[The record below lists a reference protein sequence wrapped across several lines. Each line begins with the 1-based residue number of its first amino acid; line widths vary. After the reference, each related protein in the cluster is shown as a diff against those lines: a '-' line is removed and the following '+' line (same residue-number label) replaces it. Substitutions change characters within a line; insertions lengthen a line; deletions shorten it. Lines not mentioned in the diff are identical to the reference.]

1 MKDVFKEFFA
11 SSWAIDNKTTIYVLT
26 IIITVA
32 GLMAYNNLPKE
43 QFPEVVFP
51 QIMVNTVYP
60 GTAPGDIE
68 NLVTKP
74 IEKQVKS
81 IAGVKKITSNSIQDF
96 SSVMVE
102 FGTDEDVADAKQKVK
117 DAVDKAKSDLPV
129 DLPQQPDVLDIDI
142 SQVPIMN
149 LHLSGDFDLDKLK
162 SYAEVV
168 QDEVEALKEI
178 TRVDIVG
185 ALDRE
190 IQINVNMYKME
201 AANVTMTD
209 IENAIRYENMT
220 ISGGQLNMDELKR
233 SIAVSGEFKDI
244 SQIGDI
250 VIRGGT
256 GAMVYLKDIAEVAD
270 GFEEKESYARLAKQN
285 VITLNVIKRSGE
297 NLLNATDKIRTITEE
312 LQRTTFPQGLKITI
326 TGDQS
331 TRTRTTL
338 HDLINTIIIGFILV
352 TLILMFFMGT
362 TNAIFVGLSVPLSV
376 AVAFIAMPMLGNTF
390 GFSYTLNM
398 MVLFSF
404 LLALGI
410 VVDDAI
416 VVIENT
422 HRIFENGKVPIKQAA
437 KIATGEVFMP
447 VLSGTLTT
455 LAPFI
460 PLLAWQGVV
469 GKFMFYLPLT
479 LIVTLLASLL
489 VAYIINPVFAV
500 DFMKPHTAEDR
511 KPKLTRGLIITVI
524 IFLAVMILSYMAGN
538 RGLGNF
544 AMVILVLYLLNR
556 FVLVHLIDAFQN
568 KVWPKVQNAY
578 AVHIGW
584 WLKGWRPALLLGLTI
599 LLFLLS
605 FVLMGIFSP
614 KVVFFPTSD
623 PNFIYTY
630 ITLPVGTNQ
639 AQTDKVT
646 EEVENR
652 IYEVVGEDNP
662 LVTSIIS
669 NVAVGAN
676 DPTSFDVSTS
686 SHLGKVSVAFVEFA
700 KRNGQSTAVYLDRIR
715 EAVSDIPGA
724 EISVEQESNGPPTGK
739 PISIEI
745 SGEDLDEL
753 ISTANSIKR
762 YLDSLQ
768 IPGVEELKSDMQAS
782 KPEIALK
789 INRER
794 ANREGLSTAQIG
806 SAVRR
811 AMFGL
816 DRPPKFR
823 VGNDEIPIQIRFQED
838 QRNNIN
844 TLLNQKITFR
854 DMNMGGALRQIPMSA
869 VVDVDYQNTY
879 TGIKRKDQ
887 KRVVTISSNVLGNFN
902 PNEVVAQV
910 QAAALTYPLPEDVAI
925 NLAGEQEEQ
934 QEAMS
939 FLLTSLLI
947 SIGIIIVILVT
958 QFNSISKMIIIIS
971 EILFSIIGVLLGF
984 IIFGMDISII
994 MTGVGI
1000 VALAGIVVR
1009 NGILLVEF
1017 SELLLAQGMPL
1028 REAIIEAGR
1037 TRMTPV
1043 LLTAS
1048 ATMLGLIPLAV
1059 GFNIDF
1065 ASLFQNWDPKIFMG
1079 GDSVAFWGPLS
1090 WTMIFGLGFA
1100 TFLTLLLV
1108 PSLLYMTEK
1117 FKDRLGYNKKKEPI
1131 DAATQSIRD

>member
-26 IIITVA
+26 IIITLA
-32 GLMAYNNLPKE
+32 GLMVYNNLPKE

-60 GTAPGDIE
+60 GTTPADIE

-102 FGTDEDVADAKQKVK
+102 FGTDVDVPDAKQKVK

-149 LHLSGDFDLDKLK
+149 IHLSGDFSLDKLK
-162 SYAEVV
+162 SFAEVV
-168 QDEVEALKEI
+168 KDKVEALKEI

-201 AANVTMTD
+201 AANVTMMD

-220 ISGGQLNMDELKR
+220 ISGGQLNFDELKR
-233 SIAVSGEFKDI
+233 SIAVSGEFKDVV
-244 SQIGDI
+244 QIGDI

-256 GAMVYLKDIAEVAD
+256 GAVVYLKDIAEIND
-270 GFEEKESYARLAKQN
+270 GFEEQESYARLSKQN

-297 NLLNATDKIRTITEE
+297 NLLIANDYIRAITSD
-312 LQRTTFPQGLKITI
+312 LQKNTFPKDLKINI

-331 TRTRTTL
+331 TMTRTTL
-338 HDLINTIIIGFILV
+338 HDLINTIVIGFILV

-362 TNAIFVGLSVPLSV
+362 TNAIFVGLSVPLSM
-376 AVAFIAMPMLGNTF
+376 AVAFIAMPMLESAF

-422 HRIFENGKVPIKQAA
+422 HRIFDNGKIPIKQAA

-447 VLSGTLTT
+447 VFSGTLTT

-500 DFMKPHTAEDR
+500 DFMKPHTKEDR
-511 KPKLTRGLIITVI
+511 KPRITRGLLITVVIFSAI
-524 IFLAVMILSYMAGN
+524 IFLSYAAGN

-544 AMVILVLYLLNR
+544 ALVILLLYLLNR
-556 FVLVHLIDAFQN
+556 FVLVHLIHTFQT
-568 KVWPKVQNAY
+568 KVWPRIQNAY
-578 AVHIGW
+578 ASHMGW
-584 WLKGWRPALLLGLTI
+584 WLKGWRPGLLLGLTI
-599 LLFLLS
+599 LLFVLS
-605 FVLMGIFSP
+605 IALVGIFRP
-614 KVVFFPTSD
+614 KVIFFPSSD

-639 AQTDKVT
+639 ARTNEVT
-646 EEVENR
+646 AEVENR
-652 IYEVVGEDNP
+652 IYDIVGVNNP

-676 DPTSFDVSTS
+676 DPTSFDMSTA
-686 SHLGKVSVAFVEFA
+686 SHLGKVTVAFVEYA
-700 KRNGQSTAVYLDRIR
+700 KRNGLSTGVYLDRIR
-715 EAVSDIPGA
+715 EVVSNIPGA
-724 EISVEQESNGPPTGK
+724 EISVEKESNGPPTGK

-745 SGEDLDEL
+745 AGENLDEL
-753 ISTANSIKR
+753 IVTANSLKR
-762 YLDSLQ
+762 YLDSIQ
-768 IPGVEELKSDMQAS
+768 IPGVEELKSNMQSS
-782 KPEIALK
+782 KPEVALK

-806 SAVRR
+806 GAIRKSL
-811 AMFGL
+811 FGL
-816 DRPPKFR
+816 DRPPKYR
-823 VGNDEIPIQIRFQED
+823 VGNDEIPIQIRLQDD

-844 TLLNQKITFR
+844 TLLNQKIIFR

-869 VVDVDYQNTY
+869 VVDVEYQNTY

-887 KRVVTISSNVLGNFN
+887 KRVVTISSNVLSDYN

-910 QAAALTYPLPEDVAI
+910 KAAASTYRMPEGFTL
-925 NLAGEQEEQ
+925 NLVGEQEEQ

-939 FLLTSLLI
+939 FLFTSLLI

-958 QFNSISKMIIIIS
+958 QFNSMSKMIIIIS
-971 EILFSIIGVLLGF
+971 EVLFSIIGVLLGF

-1017 SELLLAQGMPL
+1017 SDLLLSQGVPL

-1048 ATMLGLIPLAV
+1048 ATMLGLVPLAV

-1065 ASLFQNWDPKIFMG
+1065 VSLFENWDPKIFMG

-1108 PSLLYMTEK
+1108 PALLYMAE
-1117 FKDRLGYNKKKEPI
+1117 RLKIWIGYSKRP
-1131 DAATQSIRD
+1131 ATASETLQTLD

>member
-26 IIITVA
+26 IIITMA

-43 QFPEVVFP
+43 QFPEVIFP

-60 GTAPGDIE
+60 GTAPADME

-74 IEKQVKS
+74 LEKQVKS
-81 IAGVKKITSNSIQDF
+81 ITGVKKITSNSIQDF

-102 FGTDEDVADAKQKVK
+102 FGTDVDVADAKQKVK
-117 DAVDKAKSDLPV
+117 DAVDKAKSDLPI
-129 DLPQQPDVLDIDI
+129 DLPQQPDIMDIDI

-149 LHLSGDFDLDKLK
+149 IHLSGDFNLDRLK

-168 QDEVEALKEI
+168 KDKVEALKEI

-185 ALDRE
+185 AMDRE
-190 IQINVNMYKME
+190 VQINVNMYKME
-201 AANVTMTD
+201 AANVTLTD

-220 ISGGQLNMDELKR
+220 ISGGQMTMDELKR
-233 SIAVSGEFKDI
+233 SIAVSGEFKDV
-244 SQIGDI
+244 SEIGNI

-256 GAMVYLKDIAEVAD
+256 GAVVYLKDIAEIHD
-270 GFEEKESYARLAKQN
+270 GFEEQESYARLAKQN

-297 NLLNATDKIRTITEE
+297 NLLIATDMIKAITVD
-312 LQRTTFPQGLKITI
+312 LQKTEFPKGLKVTM

-331 TRTRTTL
+331 TMTRTTL

-422 HRIFENGKVPIKQAA
+422 HRIFDNGKIPIKTAA
-437 KIATGEVFMP
+437 KIATGEVFIP

-455 LAPFI
+455 LAPFV

-500 DFMKPHTAEDR
+500 DFMKPHTEEDR
-511 KPKLTRGLIITVI
+511 KPRITRGLLVTVVIFVVI
-524 IFLAVMILSYMAGN
+524 ILLSHVGGQ
-538 RGLGNF
+538 RGIGNF
-544 AMVILVLYLLNR
+544 ALVILALYLLNR
-556 FVLVHLIDAFQN
+556 FVLVHLIDAFQT
-568 KVWPKVQNAY
+568 KVWPKVQNVY
-578 AVHIGW
+578 AIHMGW
-584 WLKGWRPALLLGLTI
+584 WLQGWRPALLLGLTI
-599 LLFLLS
+599 MLFFLS

-623 PNFIYTY
+623 PNFIYAY

-639 AQTDKVT
+639 VKTNEVT
-646 EEVENR
+646 AEVERR
-652 IYEVVGEDNP
+652 IYDVVGEDNP

-676 DPTSFDVSTS
+676 DPTSFDMSTS

-700 KRNGQSTAVYLDRIR
+700 KRNGQSTSVYLDRIR
-715 EAVSDIPGA
+715 EAVNNIPGA

-745 SGEDLDEL
+745 AGENLDEL
-753 ISTANSIKR
+753 IFTANGLKR

-768 IPGVEELKSDMQAS
+768 IPGVEELKSDMQSS

-806 SAVRR
+806 SAVRKS
-811 AMFGL
+811 MFGL
-816 DRPPKFR
+816 DRPPKYR
-823 VGNDEIPIQIRFQED
+823 VGNDEIPIQIRFEEN

-844 TLLNQKITFR
+844 TLLNQKIIFR

-869 VVDVDYQNTY
+869 VVEVDYQNTY

-887 KRVVTISSNVLGNFN
+887 KRVVTISSNVLGGFN

-910 QAAALTYPLPEDVAI
+910 KAAATGYVLPDGMTI

-939 FLLTSLLI
+939 FLFTSLLI
-947 SIGIIIVILVT
+947 SIGIIVVILVM
-958 QFNSISKMIIIIS
+958 QFNSMSKMIIIIS

-1017 SELLLAQGMPL
+1017 SDLLIAQGMPL

-1043 LLTAS
+1043 LLTAA

-1059 GFNIDF
+1059 GLNIDF
-1065 ASLFQNWDPKIFMG
+1065 VSLFENWDPRIFMG

-1108 PSLLYMTEK
+1108 PALLYMTEK
-1117 FKDRLGYNKKKEPI
+1117 FKIWLGYTKKPTPEN
-1131 DAATQSIRD
+1131 AH

>member
-1 MKDVFKEFFA
+1 MKDVLKEFFA

-26 IIITVA
+26 IIITMA

-60 GTAPGDIE
+60 GTAPADME
-68 NLVTKP
+68 NLVAKP

-96 SSVMVE
+96 ASVMVE
-102 FGTDEDVADAKQKVK
+102 FGTDVDVADAKQKVK
-117 DAVDKAKSDLPV
+117 DAVDKAKSDLPI
-129 DLPQQPDVLDIDI
+129 DLPQQPDIIDIDI

-149 LHLSGDFDLDKLK
+149 IHLSGDFNLDRLK

-168 QDEVEALKEI
+168 KDKVEGLKEI

-185 ALDRE
+185 AMDRE
-190 IQINVNMYKME
+190 VQINVNMYKME
-201 AANVTMTD
+201 AANVTLTD
-209 IENAIRYENMT
+209 IENAIRFENMT
-220 ISGGQLNMDELKR
+220 ISGGQLAMDELKR
-233 SIAVSGEFKDI
+233 SIAVSGEFKDVAE
-244 SQIGDI
+244 IGDI

-256 GAMVYLKDIAEVAD
+256 GATVYLKDIAEIRD
-270 GFEEKESYARLAKQN
+270 GFEEQESYARLAKQN
-285 VITLNVIKRSGE
+285 VITLNVIKRGGE
-297 NLLNATDKIRTITEE
+297 NLLIATDMIKSITAD
-312 LQRTTFPQGLKITI
+312 LQKTEFPKGLKVTI

-331 TRTRTTL
+331 TMTRTTL

-376 AVAFIAMPMLGNTF
+376 AVAFIAMPMLGSTF

-422 HRIFENGKVPIKQAA
+422 HRIFDNGKVPIKQAA
-437 KIATGEVFMP
+437 KIATGEVFLP

-479 LIVTLLASLL
+479 LIVTLLASLV

-500 DFMKPHTAEDR
+500 DFMKPHSEEDR
-511 KPKLTRGLIITVI
+511 KPRITRGLLVTVV
-524 IFLAVMILSYMAGN
+524 IFLAITFLSHAGGQ
-538 RGLGNF
+538 RGIGNF
-544 AMVILVLYLLNR
+544 ALVILVLYLLNR
-556 FVLVHLIDAFQN
+556 FVLVHLIDAFQT
-568 KVWPKVQNAY
+568 KVWPRVQNIY
-578 AVHIGW
+578 AIHMGW

-599 LLFLLS
+599 MLFFLS

-623 PNFIYTY
+623 PNFIYAY

-639 AQTDKVT
+639 AKTNEIT
-646 EEVENR
+646 AEVENR
-652 IYEVVGEDNP
+652 IYEVVGENNP

-676 DPTSFDVSTS
+676 DPTSFDMSTA

-700 KRNGQSTAVYLDRIR
+700 KRNGQSTSVYLDRIR
-715 EAVSDIPGA
+715 QAVNNIPGA
-724 EISVEQESNGPPTGK
+724 EIAVGQESNGPPTGK
-739 PISIEI
+739 PISVEI
-745 SGEDLDEL
+745 AGEDLDEL
-753 ISTANSIKR
+753 IFSANGLKR

-768 IPGVEELKSDMQAS
+768 IPGVEELKSDMQSS

-806 SAVRR
+806 SAVRKS
-811 AMFGL
+811 MFGL
-816 DRPPKFR
+816 DRPPKYR
-823 VGNDEIPIQIRFQED
+823 VGNDEIPIQIRFEEN

-844 TLLNQKITFR
+844 TLLNQKIIFR

-869 VVDVDYQNTY
+869 VVDVEYQNTY

-887 KRVVTISSNVLGNFN
+887 KRVVTISSNVLGGFN

-910 QAAALTYPLPEDVAI
+910 KAAATGFALPDGMSI
-925 NLAGEQEEQ
+925 NLAGEQAEQ

-939 FLLTSLLI
+939 FLFTSLLI
-947 SIGIIIVILVT
+947 SIGIIVIILVV
-958 QFNSISKMIIIIS
+958 QFNSLSKMIIIIS

-1017 SELLLAQGMPL
+1017 SDLLIDQGMPL

-1043 LLTAS
+1043 LLTAA

-1059 GFNIDF
+1059 GLNIDF
-1065 ASLFQNWDPKIFMG
+1065 VSLFEDWDPKIFFG

-1108 PSLLYMTEK
+1108 PSLLYMAEK
-1117 FKDRLGYNKKKEPI
+1117 FKIWVGYAKKP
-1131 DAATQSIRD
+1131 AAESPLPEHV